1 MLRERTPL
9 ERTPLERTPL
19 EKKCCAPEEEY
30 CAPKELCAKG
40 GGRSREGRTH
50 PLTIGCIIDVHYFF
64 RGPGWLPNPPLLM
77 TRFLSPRVLLGAFL
91 CTAAVLLTAGCDEEV
106 LGPTLRGSIEGQV
119 RTFGS
124 NAPIAGAS
132 VTTSPATGAFVTDGD
147 GAFALREVDS
157 GAYNI
162 SVRRDGFQTNTLPVA
177 VRDGEITPAT
187 IFLEKDEDADRTEEV
202 NAEIVNWTNRA
213 EGNDSTFVDV
223 EYRVRNVG
231 TADISAYEVYVRIET
246 AGTSFFQEARGEML
260 PVSQA
265 DVGTFS
271 KFIRGETA
279 QSVAVDDVWFDSTV
293 L

>member
-1 MLRERTPL
+1 
-9 ERTPLERTPL
+9 
-19 EKKCCAPEEEY
+19 
-30 CAPKELCAKG
+30 
-40 GGRSREGRTH
+40 
-50 PLTIGCIIDVHYFF
+50 
-64 RGPGWLPNPPLLM
+64 M

-91 CTAAVLLTAGCDEEV
+91 CAAVLLTAGCDEEV

-147 GAFALREVDS
+147 GAFALRKVNS